1 MTRAA
6 MIATVFG
13 LGRVPQAPGT
23 FGSLAAIPLAWGLH
37 FLGGFPLMA
46 MVTVGLFGM
55 GLMATALYTAG
66 GTDPDPSEVVIDEVV
81 GMLIALWPLSLGLWW
96 QGVPGDVFPWP
107 GWVLGFAAFRFFD
120 ILKPPP
126 VNWAER
132 VPGAWGVM
140 LDDVVA
146 GLLAALV
153 ATAAAIVAHGV
164 MM

>member
-23 FGSLAAIPLAWGLH
+23 FGSLAAIPLAWALH
-37 FLGGFPLMA
+37 FLGGFPLIA

-55 GLMATALYTAG
+55 GLMATAIYTAD

-107 GWVLGFAAFRFFD
+107 GWVLGFLAFRFFD

-126 VNWAER
+126 VNRAER
-132 VPGAWGVM
+132 IPGAWGVM

-146 GLLAALV
+146 GVLAALV
-153 ATAAAIVAHGV
+153 AAAAAIVAHGV
-164 MM
+164 LM